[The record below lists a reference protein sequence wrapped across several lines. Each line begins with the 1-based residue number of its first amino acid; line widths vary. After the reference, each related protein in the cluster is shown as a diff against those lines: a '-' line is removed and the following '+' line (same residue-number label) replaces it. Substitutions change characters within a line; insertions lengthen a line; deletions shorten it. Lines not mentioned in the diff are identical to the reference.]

1 MPFDLGNWLGPF
13 TLFGPL
19 VFGGTLALLILWAT
33 LPFAIFG
40 TKSRLNHVIALLE
53 RIASRNGA
61 ATSEGDG
68 GAALGSLFQKL
79 RHELLQSDTRLVEE
93 ALRPGEVDLLLSGKG
108 QKKVAGVRVAADVV
122 EVSLNLSDLASPTS
136 VQSPEDLRE
145 RIAGAFVG
153 RQGLRALLSPD
164 LAQLVIQVRPEAD
177 VGEVRDL
184 LRSHVFGF
192 HPLDKAP

>member
-19 VFGGTLALLILWAT
+19 VFGVTLALLILWAA

-40 TKSRLNHVIALLE
+40 TKSRLNHLIALLE
-53 RIASRNGA
+53 RIASR
-61 ATSEGDG
+61 EGDG
-68 GAALGSLFQKL
+68 GRALGSLFQKL

-93 ALRPGEVDLLLSGKG
+93 ALKPGEVDLLLGGKG
-108 QKKVAGVRVAADVV
+108 QRKVAGVRVAADVV

-136 VQSPEDLRE
+136 AQSPDDLRE
-145 RIAGAFVG
+145 RVAGAFVG
-153 RQGLRALLSPD
+153 RPGLRALLSPD
-164 LAQLVIQVRPEAD
+164 LSQLIIQVRPEAD

-192 HPLDKAP
+192 QPLDKAP

>member
-1 MPFDLGNWLGPF
+1 VPFDLGNWLGPF

-19 VFGGTLALLILWAT
+19 VFGVTLALLILWAA

-40 TKSRLNHVIALLE
+40 TKSRLNHLIALLE
-53 RIASRNGA
+53 RVASRDGVA
-61 ATSEGDG
+61 AAKGDG
-68 GAALGSLFQKL
+68 GGALGNLFQKL
-79 RHELLQSDTRLVEE
+79 RHELLQSDTHLVEE
-93 ALRPGEVDLLLSGKG
+93 ALKPGEVDLLLGGKG
-108 QKKVAGVRVAADVV
+108 QRKVAGVRVAADVV

-136 VQSPEDLRE
+136 AQSPDDLRE
-145 RIAGAFVG
+145 CVAGAFVG
-153 RQGLRALLSPD
+153 RPGLRVLFSPD
-164 LAQLVIQVRPEAD
+164 LAQLIIQVRPEAN